1 MHKVREHPEAQPQK
15 FLHMGMDRKI
25 KKKKWTT
32 SRIIGLVLG
41 VGLLSF
47 ILYSFL
53 FADNRSKLNVEKEK
67 ITISEVSRQIFQEY
81 IPETGIVM
89 PSQTIYLDAVEGG
102 VVDEIILES
111 GALVDEGDT
120 IMTLN
125 NSNLQLSVMERESQL
140 YEQLNLLRQTR
151 LQLDQNDLNQ
161 KAQLAQID
169 YQLQLLKPQYSR
181 FKELA
186 EKKLISQ
193 RELEEVEEEF
203 EYNKRRHELTYASYK
218 SDSIS
223 RSMQLKQISMSEER
237 MLKSLD
243 AVSNLL
249 NNLTITAPTKGLF
262 TSPDWEPGQSINA
275 GERLGQVA
283 LLDSFKVRVAIDEL
297 YLPRIEVGQQASGTL
312 SDGQDY
318 RLEIY
323 KKYPTVSEGN
333 FEVDMRFIGEVPD
346 GIRRGQSLRIRLE
359 LGSSEEAVLLATG
372 GFFRDTGGN
381 WVFVMNND
389 GSRAY
394 KRDIRLGRKNSE
406 YYEVLE
412 GVEPG
417 EKVITSSY
425 ENFGENEV
433 LVF

>member
-1 MHKVREHPEAQPQK
+1 
-15 FLHMGMDRKI
+15 MGMDRKI
-25 KKKKWTT
+25 EKKTWTKGKIT
-32 SRIIGLVLG
+32 GLVLG
-41 VGLLSF
+41 IGLLSF

-53 FADNRSKLNVEKEK
+53 LADNRSKLNVDREK
-67 ITISEVSRQIFQEY
+67 ITVSTVNRDIFQEY

-102 VVDEIILES
+102 VVKDIMLES
-111 GALVDEGDT
+111 GALVDQGDT
-120 IMTLN
+120 IMELS
-125 NSNLQLSVMERESQL
+125 NSNLQLDVMNREAQL
-140 YEQLNLLRQTR
+140 YEQLNLLRTTR
-151 LQLDQNDLNQ
+151 LQLDQNDLQQ
-161 KAQLAQID
+161 KAQLAEID
-169 YQLQLLKPQYSR
+169 YRLQLLEPQYKR

-193 RELEEVEEEF
+193 RDLEEVEEEY
-203 EYNKRRHELTYASYK
+203 EYNKRRRNLTYAAYK
-218 SDSIS
+218 SDSVS
-223 RSMQLKQISMSEER
+223 RAMQLFQIRQSEDR
-237 MLKSLD
+237 MLRSLD
-243 AVSNLL
+243 AVNKLLDNLVVK
-249 NNLTITAPTKGLF
+249 APTTGLL
-262 TSPDWEPGQSINA
+262 TTPDWEPGQSINP

-297 YLPRIEVGQQASGTL
+297 YLPRIEVGQQATFNF
-312 SDGQDY
+312 DGSTY
-318 RLEIY
+318 RLQIY

-333 FEVDMRFIGEVPD
+333 FEVDMRFIGEIPE

-359 LGSSEEAVLLATG
+359 LGSSEEATLLATG

-381 WVFVMNND
+381 WVFVLNND

-412 GVEPG
+412 GIEPG

-425 ENFGENEV
+425 ENFGDNEV

>member
-1 MHKVREHPEAQPQK
+1 
-15 FLHMGMDRKI
+15 MGMDRKI
-25 KKKKWTT
+25 KKKTWTKGK
-32 SRIIGLVLG
+32 IAGLVLG
-41 VGLLSF
+41 IGLLSF

-53 FADNRSKLNVEKEK
+53 FADNRSKLNVDREK
-67 ITISEVSRQIFQEY
+67 ITVSSVNRDIFQEY

-102 VVDEIILES
+102 VVKEIMLES
-111 GALVDEGDT
+111 GAQVVKGDT
-120 IMTLN
+120 IMELS
-125 NSNLQLSVMERESQL
+125 NSNLQLDVMNREAQL
-140 YEQLNLLRQTR
+140 YEQLNILRTTR
-151 LQLDQNDLNQ
+151 LQLDQNDLQQ
-161 KAQLAQID
+161 KAQLAEID
-169 YQLQLLKPQYSR
+169 YQLQLLAPQYRR

-193 RELEEVEEEF
+193 RELEEVEEEY
-203 EYNKRRHELTYASYK
+203 EYNKRRRNLTYAAYE
-218 SDSIS
+218 SDSVS
-223 RSMQLKQISMSEER
+223 RSMQLFQISQSEDR
-237 MLKSLD
+237 MLRSLE
-243 AVSNLL
+243 AVNKLLDNL
-249 NNLTITAPTKGLF
+249 IVKAPTTGLL
-262 TSPDWEPGQSINA
+262 TTPDWEPGQSINP

-297 YLPRIEVGQQASGTL
+297 YLPRIEVGQQATFNF
-312 SDGQDY
+312 DGNTY

-333 FEVDMRFIGEVPD
+333 FEVDMRFVGQIPE

-359 LGSSEEAVLLATG
+359 LGSSEEATLLATG

-381 WVFVMNND
+381 WVFVLNND

-394 KRDIRLGRKNSE
+394 KRDISLGRKNSE
-406 YYEVLE
+406 YYEVIQGL
-412 GVEPG
+412 EPG

-425 ENFGENEV
+425 ENFGDNEV

>member
-1 MHKVREHPEAQPQK
+1 
-15 FLHMGMDRKI
+15 MGMDRKI
-25 KKKKWTT
+25 KKKTWTKGKIT
-32 SRIIGLVLG
+32 GLVLG

-53 FADNRSKLNVEKEK
+53 FADNRSKLNVDLEKV
-67 ITISEVSRQIFQEY
+67 TVSTVKEDIFQEY

-89 PSQTIYLDAVEGG
+89 PSQTIYLDAIEGG
-102 VVDEIILES
+102 VVNQIMLES
-111 GALVDEGDT
+111 GALVDKGDT
-120 IMTLN
+120 IMELS
-125 NSNLQLSVMERESQL
+125 NSNLQLDVMNREAQL
-140 YEQLNLLRQTR
+140 YEQLNILRTTR
-151 LQLDQNDLNQ
+151 LQLDQNDLQQ
-161 KAQLAQID
+161 KAQLAEID
-169 YQLQLLKPQYSR
+169 YQLKLLEPQYKR
-181 FKELA
+181 FEELA
-186 EKKLISQ
+186 KKKLISQ
-193 RELEEVEEEF
+193 RELEEVEEEYD
-203 EYNKRRHELTYASYK
+203 YNVRRRNLTYAAYQ
-218 SDSIS
+218 SDSVS
-223 RSMQLKQISMSEER
+223 RYMQLYQIKQSEDR
-237 MLKSLD
+237 MLRSLD
-243 AVSNLL
+243 AVNKLLDNLIVKAPSTGL
-249 NNLTITAPTKGLF
+249 LTT
-262 TSPDWEPGQSINA
+262 PDWEPGQSINP

-333 FEVDMRFIGEVPD
+333 FEVDMRFIGEVPE

-359 LGSSEEAVLLATG
+359 LGSSAEANLLATG

-394 KRDIRLGRKNSE
+394 KRDIKLGRKNSE
-406 YYEVLE
+406 FYEVLE

-425 ENFGENEV
+425 ENFGNNEV